1 VEEEEE
7 KEEENIYVGDI
18 DNLSCSDED
27 SDNGMQL
34 SAVAVESDLSSD
46 ESENAIDQDPFM
58 LNPEQSG
65 TVTYEVVEGGT
76 KRGKPMLVDSDGYHY
91 NVRRK
96 TQKAT
101 YWQCT
106 LRGLEQ
112 YCHVSVV
119 EKWNDCGKVFEKSGT
134 HYHSA
139 EPKSV
144 VGVKIKA
151 KVKEM
156 ALNQVFTSASDIV
169 EQVQLMYHHPGD
181 TANLLSR
188 ENLTRAAN
196 RVRQRA
202 RPVDPHDL
210 NFDYVENFVGRDFL
224 QKDIRLDG
232 QMRHMLFANKQMLRL
247 LGKCRTWYIDAT
259 FRVVSKPFKQLFS
272 IHGFAQAS
280 KGGKQYVKQVPLI
293 FVLMSGKKTSDYQA
307 VFEGILALFETP
319 PRVRECVMDFEGAIW
334 RAMNNVFPNVQ
345 RHGCHFHW
353 SQAIWRKT
361 QSLGL
366 AELYQ
371 NNLAVKKYIRRLMA
385 LPFLPAIRI
394 KPIFTKLEEK
404 AHSESL
410 MKLTTY
416 IRKTWI
422 ESKAFGPATWS
433 AYMRP
438 VRTNN
443 DLEGYHHRLN
453 RRARNGN
460 LPFYELVKRLHN
472 EANICELDLTLI
484 KDGNLAKRQ
493 RKQFRRCAAKIWG
506 YWTEHYDKKRTD
518 FDLLKAC
525 AHVYAP
531 SVDVARLEEEPSN
544 LNA

>member
-1 VEEEEE
+1 MEEEEE

-210 NFDYVENFVGRDFL
+210 NFDYVDNFVGRDFL
-224 QKDIRLDG
+224 QKDIRLDE

-293 FVLMSGKKTSDYQA
+293 FALMSGK
-307 VFEGILALFETP
+307 
-319 PRVRECVMDFEGAIW
+319 
-334 RAMNNVFPNVQ
+334 
-345 RHGCHFHW
+345 
-353 SQAIWRKT
+353 
-361 QSLGL
+361 
-366 AELYQ
+366 
-371 NNLAVKKYIRRLMA
+371 
-385 LPFLPAIRI
+385 
-394 KPIFTKLEEK
+394 
-404 AHSESL
+404 
-410 MKLTTY
+410 
-416 IRKTWI
+416 
-422 ESKAFGPATWS
+422 
-433 AYMRP
+433 
-438 VRTNN
+438 
-443 DLEGYHHRLN
+443 
-453 RRARNGN
+453 
-460 LPFYELVKRLHN
+460 
-472 EANICELDLTLI
+472 
-484 KDGNLAKRQ
+484 
-493 RKQFRRCAAKIWG
+493 
-506 YWTEHYDKKRTD
+506 
-518 FDLLKAC
+518 
-525 AHVYAP
+525 
-531 SVDVARLEEEPSN
+531 
-544 LNA
+544 